1 MIQLIHVLADD
12 SDSVIIFNENTPVC
26 PLEGAR
32 LRISMLE
39 RHRFN
44 QLEMVKS
51 LSYMTI
57 NVLR

>member
-1 MIQLIHVLADD
+1 MIQLIHLLADG
-12 SDSVIIFNENTPVC
+12 SDSVIIFNENMPVC

-39 RHRFN
+39 HHRFN

-51 LSYMTI
+51 LSCMTTAF
-57 NVLR
+57 